1 MSRISITPQ
10 CIQAGLLSLALLLTP
25 WTANQAFAD
34 GAGQHDPAALNL
46 PSDYL
51 LPLEELRTFAEVFE
65 RIKQAYVHPVS
76 DAELLEYAIRG
87 MLDGLDP
94 HSSYMSPDAFQQLQE
109 STQGEFGGLG
119 IEITL
124 NDGYIEIVS
133 PIDDTP
139 AAAAGLQAQDR
150 ILQIDGIA
158 ARNLPLDEAIDM
170 MRGPA
175 GTDIQL
181 TIQRPGLTQPF
192 DVTLTRAV
200 IQIVSVRHELL
211 EEDIGYL
218 RIAQFQQRT
227 AQEAERALDALQQAN
242 QERPLQGLI
251 LDLRNNPGGILQSAA
266 DISDLFLEN
275 GLIVYTEG
283 RLPDTQMRFE
293 ASAGDRLAGVP
304 LVVLINS
311 GSASASEIVAG
322 ALQDHRRAVIMGSTS
337 FGKGSVQTIL
347 PLNNN
352 YGLKMTTALYYTP
365 LGRSIQNQGI
375 QPDIEV
381 QAAQITLLQEGRSTR
396 EADLPRHLEN
406 QQLPA
411 SAQPR
416 PSRATQ
422 GDYPLH
428 EALNL
433 LKGLAIFRASSA
445 LPASEASSL
454 PSRSH

>member
-170 MRGPA
+170 MRGP
-175 GTDIQL
+175 
-181 TIQRPGLTQPF
+181 
-192 DVTLTRAV
+192 
-200 IQIVSVRHELL
+200 
-211 EEDIGYL
+211 
-218 RIAQFQQRT
+218 
-227 AQEAERALDALQQAN
+227 
-242 QERPLQGLI
+242 
-251 LDLRNNPGGILQSAA
+251 
-266 DISDLFLEN
+266 
-275 GLIVYTEG
+275 
-283 RLPDTQMRFE
+283 
-293 ASAGDRLAGVP
+293 
-304 LVVLINS
+304 
-311 GSASASEIVAG
+311 
-322 ALQDHRRAVIMGSTS
+322 
-337 FGKGSVQTIL
+337 
-347 PLNNN
+347 
-352 YGLKMTTALYYTP
+352 
-365 LGRSIQNQGI
+365 
-375 QPDIEV
+375 
-381 QAAQITLLQEGRSTR
+381 
-396 EADLPRHLEN
+396 
-406 QQLPA
+406 
-411 SAQPR
+411 
-416 PSRATQ
+416 
-422 GDYPLH
+422 
-428 EALNL
+428 
-433 LKGLAIFRASSA
+433 
-445 LPASEASSL
+445 
-454 PSRSH
+454 